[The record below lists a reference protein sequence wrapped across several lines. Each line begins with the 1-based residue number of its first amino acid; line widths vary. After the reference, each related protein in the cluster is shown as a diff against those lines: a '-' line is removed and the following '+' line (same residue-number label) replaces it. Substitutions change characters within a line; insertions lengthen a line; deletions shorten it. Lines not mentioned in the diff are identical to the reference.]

1 MCYAM
6 AFLVSFYVL
15 NQFLGSLFI
24 LHDFIF
30 LTCFMTNPPNGT
42 LGRGVWGEYF
52 RHVYKVFWYLYVIKF
67 KLIVFSVVNL
77 QSYRVTELQSYRGRK
92 LPCREFFVVLNNVLL
107 TPP

>member
-1 MCYAM
+1 MCYAI

-77 QSYRVTELQSYRGRK
+77 QSYRVTELQRK
-92 LPCREFFVVLNNVLL
+92 KIALP
-107 TPP
+107 